1 MIIDLNYN
9 DTDFEDKI
17 INLPKDIKIV
27 NFYGDNINITN
38 LFNIL

>member
-17 INLPKDIKIV
+17 INLPKNIKFKKAFKI
-27 NFYGDNINITN
+27 I
-38 LFNIL
+38 